1 MLCKLGQGQGRQ
13 GRGLLVQ
20 GRDEGRHV
28 QPRPG
33 QVNSDDKRLIISV
46 LTKDINNEHL
56 QFKM

>member
-20 GRDEGRHV
+20 GRDEGRDV